1 MLLRIITDILI
12 LQATTLK
19 SISLLCSLFK
29 LVRMPFRDLL
39 LVELLDMD
47 LSKMAIR

>member
-1 MLLRIITDILI
+1 MQLRIITDIPI

-19 SISLLCSLFK
+19 SISLPYSLFK
-29 LVRMPFRDLL
+29 LVQMPFSDLL
-39 LVELLDMD
+39 PVELLDTD